1 MKNIGIRGRIA
12 LLIVIS
18 ALPTL
23 ALIIHHGL
31 NARTVAE
38 SRERENLQ
46 RIAVL
51 ATRQQ
56 REAIEGARQLLFA
69 LSGTADRLLQDA
81 GACNEY
87 FRSLLQASGGL
98 YQSMGIHGADGYL
111 ACNAVPWS
119 GRVDVNTRRYF
130 RLAAD
135 NGKFAI
141 GEYQVGK
148 VTGRPGINLG
158 HPALDAGGRLIGV
171 VFAGIDLQRLDELTR
186 GIPLPQEG
194 AITILDSDGTILA
207 RYPDAGGRPGKKST
221 NQPLRDAMQAAESGL
236 LEARD
241 SRGVPRIYAFES
253 VWKNPDGSI
262 PIRVVVSIPTQRI
275 FAYANSALAEAL
287 GELLAATLL
296 LLLAAWYGT
305 ELLVMRK
312 FRMLLDMAQ
321 RVSEGEFSVRTG
333 LPLTK
338 EEFSRLGYALDEMA
352 QALENREIA
361 AKQAMLEL
369 QARATTDPLTEL
381 YNRRYL
387 QDFLKRELLRAAR
400 TGRPVAVIMLDLDH
414 FKRVNDVWGHPI
426 GDLVLKRVAGVIRN
440 NVRGSDI
447 ACRYGGEEMM
457 IVLPEA
463 TQAAAIQRA
472 ENIRGDIEQ
481 LAVTAGGKP
490 IGVITAS
497 FGVAVYPEH
506 GDSAEALIRAVDEA
520 LYEAKGSGRNRVM
533 VSSRMPASRVQPPSK
548 AGD

>member
-12 LLIVIS
+12 LLIIIA
-18 ALPTL
+18 ALP
-23 ALIIHHGL
+23 ALGLITYHGIK
-31 NARTVAE
+31 ARKVAE

-69 LSGTADRLLQDA
+69 LAGTAARLLQDTES
-81 GACNEY
+81 CNDY
-87 FRSLLQASGGL
+87 FRSLLLSSGGL
-98 YQSMGIHGADGYL
+98 YQSMGIHGADGFL

-119 GRVDVNTRRYF
+119 GRIDVNSRRYF

-135 NGKFAI
+135 SGKFAI

-158 HPALDAGGRLIGV
+158 HPAHNTDGRLTGV
-171 VFAGIDLQRLDELTR
+171 VFAGIDLQRLDELTQ
-186 GIPLPQEG
+186 GIPLPPEG
-194 AITILDSDGTILA
+194 AITILDNEGTILA
-207 RYPDAGGRPGKKST
+207 RHPDAGGRPGKKSG
-221 NQPLRDAMQAAESGL
+221 NQPLREAMQAAESGL
-236 LEARD
+236 LEAKD
-241 SRGVPRIYAFES
+241 SLGVPRIYAFES
-253 VWKNPDGSI
+253 AWKNPDGSI
-262 PIRVVVSIPTQRI
+262 PIRVVVSIPKQRI
-275 FAYANSALAEAL
+275 YAYANRALTEAL
-287 GELLAATLL
+287 GELLAATLIL
-296 LLLAAWYGT
+296 LLLAWYGT

-321 RVSEGEFSVRTG
+321 RVSAGEFTARTG

-361 AKQAMLEL
+361 SKQALLEL
-369 QARATTDPLTEL
+369 QAHATTDPLTEL
-381 YNRRYL
+381 YNRRYF

-414 FKRVNDVWGHPI
+414 FKRVNDSWGHPI
-426 GDLVLKRVAGVIRN
+426 GDLVLKRVATVIRN

-463 TQAAAIQRA
+463 TLATAIERA
-472 ENIRGDIEQ
+472 ENMRRDIGQ
-481 LAVTAGGKP
+481 LAITASGKP
-490 IGVITAS
+490 IGIITAS
-497 FGVAVYPEH
+497 FGVAVYPGH
-506 GDSAEALIRAVDEA
+506 GDNAEALIRAADEA
-520 LYEAKGSGRNRVM
+520 LYEAKGSGRNQVM
-533 VSSRMPASRVQPPSK
+533 VSSRKTSPRDGESPLPV
-548 AGD
+548 G